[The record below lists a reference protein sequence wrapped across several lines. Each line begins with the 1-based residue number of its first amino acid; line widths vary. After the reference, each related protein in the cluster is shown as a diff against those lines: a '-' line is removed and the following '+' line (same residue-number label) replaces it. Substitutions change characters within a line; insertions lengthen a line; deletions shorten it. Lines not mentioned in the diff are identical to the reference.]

1 LQNILKTK
9 KSFND
14 FRLTNGRIWGKEM
27 FDLLDRIVA
36 QKLQE
41 ITKAKSVVS
50 EEVLRVGLQP
60 SKHSFASALRGGRNV
75 FPKLIAEFKRKSPS
89 QNSLRSETSP
99 TEIVKLYNN
108 YATAISI
115 LTDEKF
121 FGGDLKDLKEAS
133 EVSAIPLLRK
143 DFIIDTYQLV
153 EARKSGAAATL
164 LIAAILSQEKLIHL
178 LAEAEKIG
186 LDTLVEIH
194 TEEELERVLQ
204 TEAKIIGINNRNLD
218 TLEIDLQT
226 SLTLAAKIPAEK
238 IIVAESGINSR
249 EDVEKLIGKVDA
261 ILVGSSILK
270 SENPETKLRELTIT

>member
-1 LQNILKTK
+1 
-9 KSFND
+9 
-14 FRLTNGRIWGKEM
+14 M

-50 EEVLRVGLQP
+50 EKVLRVGLQP
-60 SKHSFASALRGGRNV
+60 SKHSFATALRGGRNG

-99 TEIVKLYNN
+99 AEIVKLYNN
-108 YATAISI
+108 YAAAISI

-121 FGGDLKDLKEAS
+121 FGGSLKDLEEAS

-143 DFIIDTYQLV
+143 DFILDTYQLI
-153 EARKSGAAATL
+153 EARKSGADAAL
-164 LIAAILSQEKLIHL
+164 LIAAILPQEKLIHL
-178 LAEAEKIG
+178 LVEAEKIG
-186 LDTLVEIH
+186 LDALVEVH

-218 TLEIDLQT
+218 TLKIDLQT
-226 SLTLAAKIPAEK
+226 SLTLAEKIPAEK

-249 EDVEKLIGKVDA
+249 EDVGKLVGKVDA

-270 SENPETKLRELTIT
+270 SANPETKLRELTGLNSQK

>member
-1 LQNILKTK
+1 
-9 KSFND
+9 
-14 FRLTNGRIWGKEM
+14 M

-41 ITKAKSVVS
+41 IAKAKSVVS
-50 EEVLRVGLQP
+50 EESLRIGLQP
-60 SKHSFASALRGGRNV
+60 SKRSFATGLRGGRNG

-99 TEIVKLYNN
+99 AEIVKLYNK
-108 YATAISI
+108 YAAAISI

-121 FGGDLKDLKEAS
+121 FGGNLVDLEEAS
-133 EVSAIPLLRK
+133 KVSVIPLLRK
-143 DFIIDTYQLV
+143 DFILDTYQLL
-153 EARKSGAAATL
+153 EARKSGAAAAL

>member
-1 LQNILKTK
+1 
-9 KSFND
+9 
-14 FRLTNGRIWGKEM
+14 M

-41 ITKAKSVVS
+41 ITAAKSLIP
-50 EEVLRVGLQP
+50 EAVLRVGLKP
-60 SKHSFASALRGGRNV
+60 SLRSFASALRGGRNGI
-75 FPKLIAEFKRKSPS
+75 PKLIAEFKRKSPS
-89 QNSLRSETSP
+89 ANSLREEKSP

-108 YATAISI
+108 YAAAISI

-121 FGGDLKDLKEAS
+121 FGGSLADLQAADAKTK
-133 EVSAIPLLRK
+133 IPLLRK
-143 DFIIDTYQLV
+143 DFILDTYQLL
-153 EARKSGAAATL
+153 EARKSGADAAL
-164 LIAAILSQEKLIHL
+164 LIAAILPQEKLIHL

-186 LDTLVEIH
+186 LDALVEIH

-218 TLEIDLQT
+218 TLQIDLQT
-226 SLTLAAKIPAEK
+226 SLTLAAKIPAGK

-249 EDVEKLIGKVDA
+249 EDVEKLVGKVDA

-270 SENPETKLRELTIT
+270 SANLETKLKELTAS